1 MPDPRNPDVPDE
13 RPDVP
18 GAPRAFVE
26 PLAGED
32 DLTGVLEVE
41 QASFTNPWTR
51 EMYSWELR
59 NRDVCHIYVVRTAGD
74 SVAGF
79 CAFWLVVDEAHINN
93 LAIRPA
99 SRGQGLGT
107 LLMRR
112 VLTEAR
118 RLGAVRA
125 TLEVRAS
132 NDGARRFYETMGFA
146 VTATRPRYYTNPTE
160 DALILWRDLA

>member
-1 MPDPRNPDVPDE
+1 MAD
-13 RPDVP
+13 
-18 GAPRAFVE
+18 APAHPVIE
-26 PLAGED
+26 PLTGDE

-41 QASFTNPWTR
+41 QSSFANPWTR
-51 EMYSWELR
+51 EMYAWELR
-59 NRDVCHIYVVRTAGD
+59 NRDVCHIYVARTAGD
-74 SVAGF
+74 RVTGF
-79 CAFWLVVDEAHINN
+79 CAFWLVVDEAHINH
-93 LAIRPA
+93 LAVRPQA
-99 SRGQGLGT
+99 RGQGLGT

-132 NDGARRFYETMGFA
+132 NDRARRFYETMGFA

>member
-1 MPDPRNPDVPDE
+1 MPGRPSDVPD
-13 RPDVP
+13 
-18 GAPRAFVE
+18 APLGLVE

-32 DLTGVLEVE
+32 DLAGVLEVE

-51 EMYSWELR
+51 EMYAWELR
-59 NRDVCHIYVVRTAGD
+59 NPDVCHIYVVRAGGD
-74 SVAGF
+74 RVAGF
-79 CAFWLVVDEAHINN
+79 CAFWLIVDEAHINN
-93 LAIRPA
+93 LAVRPPY
-99 SRGQGLGT
+99 RGGGLGT

-132 NDGARRFYETMGFA
+132 NDGARRFYEAMGFA

>member
-1 MPDPRNPDVPDE
+1 MRGRAPDMADASLPLI
-13 RPDVP
+13 
-18 GAPRAFVE
+18 E

-32 DLTGVLEVE
+32 DLTGVLAVE

-51 EMYSWELR
+51 EMYAWELR

-74 SVAGF
+74 RVAGF

-93 LAIRPA
+93 FAIGPPC
-99 SRGQGLGT
+99 RGQGLGT

-125 TLEVRAS
+125 TLEVRTS

-160 DALILWRDLA
+160 DALILWRELT

>member
-1 MPDPRNPDVPDE
+1 MAD
-13 RPDVP
+13 
-18 GAPRAFVE
+18 APAHPVIE
-26 PLAGED
+26 PLTGDE

-41 QASFTNPWTR
+41 QSSFANPWTR
-51 EMYSWELR
+51 EMYAWELR
-59 NRDVCHIYVVRTAGD
+59 NRDVCHIYVARTAGD
-74 SVAGF
+74 RVTGF

-93 LAIRPA
+93 LAVRPQA
-99 SRGQGLGT
+99 RGQGLGT

-132 NDGARRFYETMGFA
+132 NDRARRFYETMGFA